1 MIRPMIATLLVAC
14 LSIAAQAQQRP
25 ATQDLEGW
33 ANVPG
38 GTVWLRPGV
47 DSYEH
52 STGLVRDMQ
61 TGQKHYPVTPQ
72 QASQAYV
79 VQPPYAVQPYAQPA
93 MQQPCQQ
100 QPCAPQVIVTPM
112 PAPQSIMPQVVAP
125 LLAPRYPQQPTRY
138 LPNPYYS
145 PSFTPQARPTR
156 NSSRYD
162 YGPYGE
168 YADSGL
174 EATPPASLSN
184 QFGTLR
190 RF

>member
-1 MIRPMIATLLVAC
+1 MIRPMIATVLVAC

-25 ATQDLEGW
+25 AAQDLEGW

-52 STGLVRDMQ
+52 STGLVRDMR
-61 TGQKHYPVTPQ
+61 TGQKYYPVTPQ
-72 QASQAYV
+72 HASQLYV
-79 VQPPYAVQPYAQPA
+79 VEPPYTQPA

-100 QPCAPQVIVTPM
+100 QPCQPQVIVTPV
-112 PAPQSIMPQVVAP
+112 PAPQVIMPQVVAP
-125 LLAPRYPQQPTRY
+125 HIAPRYPAQQPTRY

-174 EATPPASLSN
+174 EATPPARSLSN